1 MKTKRRIVTARLVL
15 TRDSL
20 AAINLQAKCGGAAL
34 LRLRLR
40 VTGRTAIITSTS
52 LIVPAHT

>member
-52 LIVPAHT
+52 LIVPAHK

>member
-1 MKTKRRIVTARLVL
+1 MKTKRHVVTARLVL

-40 VTGRTAIITSTS
+40 VTGTSTS

>member
-1 MKTKRRIVTARLVL
+1 MKTKRHLVTARLVL

-40 VTGRTAIITSTS
+40 VTGRTAVVTSTS
-52 LIVPAHT
+52 LIVPSHK

>member
-1 MKTKRRIVTARLVL
+1 MTTKRHVITARLVL

-20 AAINLQAKCGGAAL
+20 AAINLQAKCGGGAL

-40 VTGRTAIITSTS
+40 VTGRTATVTSTS